1 VIKKKRNFA
10 FKFICDWSTQ
20 NKHMKSTFILFLL
33 TFYLT
38 VQQQLAPQGS
48 FVIANGKQK
57 KSKFLSGTFCCVEFG
72 KYTVGRLQMLKEN
85 NSTKLPQEQRLWYRF
100 EGYDASNGPSVY
112 AYATEAPSSRSIA
125 GGVRIQDSP
134 MTQRGS
140 FDIEILNGSL
150 IFSDPLKYKGVS
162 KPIKN

>member
-1 VIKKKRNFA
+1 
-10 FKFICDWSTQ
+10 
-20 NKHMKSTFILFLL
+20 MKTTFILFLL

-38 VQQQLAPQGS
+38 VQQQLAPIGS
-48 FVIANGKQK
+48 FVIANGKQTK
-57 KSKFLSGTFCCVEFG
+57 KTKFLSGTFCCVSFG
-72 KYTVGRLQMLKEN
+72 KFTVGRLQVLKEN

-125 GGVRIQDSP
+125 GGVRIQASP
-134 MTQRGS
+134 LTQRGS
-140 FDIEILNGSL
+140 FDIEISKGSL

-162 KPIKN
+162 KPTSS